1 MEVKKSILSGVIFT
15 TSYIIIYLMLFYI
28 VPEDQVYELFSNVYS
43 EFIPETMWINI
54 FSSLL
59 LVGAMIV
66 NSLLFYIFF
75 VIRKMR

>member
-1 MEVKKSILSGVIFT
+1 MDIKKSILSGVIFT
-15 TSYIIIYLMLFYI
+15 ISYIIIYLMLFYI